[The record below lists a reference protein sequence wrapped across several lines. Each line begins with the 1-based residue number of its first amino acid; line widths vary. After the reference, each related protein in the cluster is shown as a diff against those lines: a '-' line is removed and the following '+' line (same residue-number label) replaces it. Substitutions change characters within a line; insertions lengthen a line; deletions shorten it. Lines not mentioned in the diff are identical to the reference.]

1 MKLLRRAV
9 GAVIAAGGFTLLVSA
24 PPGPGGPWA

>member
-9 GAVIAAGGFTLLVSA
+9 GAVIAAGGYTLLVSA
-24 PPGPGGPWA
+24 PPGPPAPWA

>member
-9 GAVIAAGGFTLLVSA
+9 GAVIAAGGFTLLVAA
-24 PPGPGGPWA
+24 PTGPPVPWA